1 MRRFRP
7 RYNRGGGYN
16 AGNNGRSNQEN
27 ANENGEPIDSSSED
41 NVTGQSRGRGGGARR
56 MFRRNFRAGPR
67 GNGQRSRSD
76 AEDNGNVA
84 IRPPPRRGG
93 NNRFRRN
100 APRKGNNLNDVEQV
114 NTNIFVRSS
123 INK

>member
-1 MRRFRP
+1 MRRFKP
-7 RYNRGGGYN
+7 RYNRSGGYN
-16 AGNNGRSNQEN
+16 AGNNGRPNQEN
-27 ANENGEPIDSSSED
+27 VNENGEPIDSSSED

-76 AEDNGNVA
+76 AEDGANVA
-84 IRPPPRRGG
+84 LRGPPRRGG

-100 APRKGNNLNDVEQV
+100 APRKGSNLNGVEQV
-114 NTNIFVRSS
+114 SLFLLFKIVY
-123 INK
+123 I